1 MSKKSIWIVVA
12 IAGIIALGGFVAK
25 KMGWVGQEERPEVE
39 VAKVKKSD
47 ITEKV
52 SASGKVKPE
61 LEIKISADVSGEI
74 IQLSVKE
81 GDSVTKGDLLLKIRP
96 DNYQSLVD
104 RAKAALNTSKANLAQ
119 MNAGLA
125 QSQARFIRVK
135 LDHERN
141 QKLYSQKVI
150 SESDWENSKAN
161 FSVAENELDAA
172 KSSVESARFGIANA
186 EASVKDAMENLR
198 KTAIYS
204 PMNGIVSRLNV
215 EVGER
220 VVGTAQMTGTELMRI
235 ANLQRMEVEVEVNE
249 NDIVRVHIGDSAE
262 IDVDSYSYL
271 KKKFRGLVTSIANSA
286 VETINAESVT
296 EFKVEVQISPS
307 SYKDIQSEKSS
318 KTPFRPGMTASLE
331 IATNRRNQ
339 VLSVPLSAVVS
350 RSIKKE
356 DEKNKKAKEEMTEA
370 ERRREDLVSQKREVV
385 FVFTDGKV
393 EMRPVK
399 TGIADFEQIEIIEGV
414 SENETV
420 VTGPFSAL
428 TKTLENGDEVRV
440 KEKKNIENKG
450 KSVTITL

>member
-12 IAGIIALGGFVAK
+12 ITGLIALGGFVAK
-25 KMGWVGQEERPEVE
+25 KMGWVGQEEKTEVE
-39 VAKVKKSD
+39 IASVKKSD

-74 IQLSVKE
+74 IQLTVKE
-81 GDSVTKGDLLLKIRP
+81 GDSVSKGDLLLKIRP

-119 MNAGLA
+119 MNSGLA

-141 QKLYSQKVI
+141 RKLFEQKVI
-150 SESDWENSKAN
+150 SEADWETSKAN
-161 FSVAENELDAA
+161 FSVAENELESA

-186 EASVKDAMENLR
+186 EATVKDATENLR

-235 ANLQRMEVEVEVNE
+235 ANLQKMEVEVEVNE

-262 IDVDSYSYL
+262 IEVDSYSYL
-271 KKKFRGLVTSIANSA
+271 KKKFKGIVTSIANSA
-286 VETINAESVT
+286 VETLNAEAVT
-296 EFKVEVQISPS
+296 EFKVEVQLLPA
-307 SYKDIQSEKSS
+307 SYQDIQNEKSS
-318 KTPFRPGMTASLE
+318 RTPFRPGMTASLE

-350 RSIKKE
+350 RSLKKE
-356 DEKNKKAKEEMTEA
+356 EGKSKKTKEEMTEA
-370 ERRREDLVSQKREVV
+370 ERRRDDLASQKREVV
-385 FVFTDGKV
+385 FVFADGKV

-399 TGIADFEQIEIIEGV
+399 TGIADFEQIEIIDGV
-414 SENETV
+414 KENETII
-420 VTGPFSAL
+420 TGPFSAL
-428 TKTLENGDEVRV
+428 TKTLENGDNV
-440 KEKKNIENKG
+440 KLKENKNSDKKG
-450 KSVTITL
+450 KSISISF